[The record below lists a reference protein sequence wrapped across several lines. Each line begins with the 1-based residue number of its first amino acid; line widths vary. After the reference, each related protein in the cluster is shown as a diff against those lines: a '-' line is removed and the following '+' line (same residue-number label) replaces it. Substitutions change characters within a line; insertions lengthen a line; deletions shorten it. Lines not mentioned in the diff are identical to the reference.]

1 VQQSI
6 SIGTGTVECFGGDVV
21 IGGHGGHG
29 RHSGDRCLSSCST
42 DFDGR
47 TGGDENSP
55 KILQVIVGLPSTF
68 ASLTVGETKC
78 PAKPS
83 VPARNLY
90 VKPHQKK
97 SS

>member
-55 KILQVIVGLPSTF
+55 KILQVIRRGKSYCKY
-68 ASLTVGETKC
+68 ETGSGRKR
-78 PAKPS
+78 
-83 VPARNLY
+83 VPLLRNLLVIY
-90 VKPHQKK
+90 RFFAL
-97 SS
+97 S

>member
-6 SIGTGTVECFGGDVV
+6 SIGTGTVECFGGDVA

-29 RHSGDRCLSSCST
+29 GHSGDRCLSSCST

-55 KILQVIVGLPSTF
+55 KILEVTRDVGG
-68 ASLTVGETKC
+68 ASLKYETGSGRKR
-78 PAKPS
+78 
-83 VPARNLY
+83 VPLLRNLL
-90 VKPHQKK
+90 VICRFFAL
-97 SS
+97 S